1 MNLYASGPRSYLLAK
16 LPEARTDGRASRVTR
31 RTLTAAVVLFALGL
45 LLATVAF
52 RLLPRTGPAY
62 ILYWLHDSV
71 YLPIKGYTFSLF
83 FPESLVWWMSGLTV
97 IILWTLWWVTDR
109 SLVREPHILLLRVAV
124 YQPLLHGVLLISAQI
139 LTRFN
144 IEPVLLRQV
153 VNLERRRVL
162 HQLMQDV
169 ANPSSREHPAESADH
184 TNALVNLTILQI
196 GLLFLSAQPPTT
208 EPHVHAALI
217 WYDAYFF
224 VWKSGDRRTQRS
236 LAKDFIHILR
246 INPSDTWLED
256 GKTAT
261 DIFSAQNLLVDL
273 AYLVLFL
280 DPEASDT
287 WKRTDG
293 SVFVAPTTATI
304 NQHLVDSLRQRI
316 AQVREWHTVV
326 RPSWRNRQTSSF
338 ANSAE
343 PIDKWS
349 SIEASWC
356 GQMALTIGLHSSE
369 LAGIS
374 DAGLSL
380 YDSINT
386 LKLAL
391 TLSSQQPASQTDLR
405 NYLIDLFGE
414 TPRPFDNVFCA
425 MFLESH
431 QSERNREWRQSQFS
445 KDTDPL
451 IKNDDFVWGKL
462 QIESYRRSA
471 GPHFQTKQP
480 SEQ

>member
-31 RTLTAAVVLFALGL
+31 RTLTSAVVLFALGL
-45 LLATVAF
+45 LLATVTF
-52 RLLPRTGPAY
+52 RLLPRTGPGY

-83 FPESLVWWMSGLTV
+83 FPESLIWWMSGLTV

-124 YQPLLHGVLLISAQI
+124 YQPLLHGLLLISAHI

-169 ANPSSREHPAESADH
+169 ANPLSREHPSESANYTD
-184 TNALVNLTILQI
+184 ALVKLTTLQI
-196 GLLFLSAQPPTT
+196 RLLFLPTQPATT
-208 EPHVHAALI
+208 EPHLHAAQI

-224 VWKSGDRRTQRS
+224 AWRSEDRHSQRS
-236 LAKDFIHILR
+236 LASEFTELLR
-246 INPSDTWLED
+246 IRHSDTWLED

-261 DIFSAQNLLVDL
+261 DVFSAQRILVDL
-273 AYLVLFL
+273 ACLVILL
-280 DPEASDT
+280 DPEASVV
-287 WKRTDG
+287 WEKTDG
-293 SVFVAPTTATI
+293 SGFVAPTTEKI
-304 NQHLVDSLRQRI
+304 NQHLADSLRQHI
-316 AQVREWHTVV
+316 VKVREWHTAI
-326 RPSWRNRQTSSF
+326 RPERRNRQTSSF
-338 ANSAE
+338 TNSAE
-343 PIDKWS
+343 PIDQWS
-349 SIEASWC
+349 SIEASWR
-356 GQMALTIGLHSSE
+356 GQMALTIGLHSS
-369 LAGIS
+369 LLVGIP

-380 YDSINT
+380 YDSINV

-391 TLSSQQPASQTDLR
+391 TLSSQQPAPQTDLR

-431 QSERNREWRQSQFS
+431 QSERNRQWLQSQFS

-451 IKNDDFVWGKL
+451 VKNDDFLWGKL
-462 QIESYRRSA
+462 QIESCRRGA
-471 GPHFQTKQP
+471 GPHFQT
-480 SEQ
+480 EQSSGQ